1 MGPRSEVTD
10 LGPSRAASHM
20 LSDAPCLVPSRGSGA
35 GPAGPEEGVRPAV
48 SCRFSNLLATRG
60 ILAGPQEHKVPAN
73 RHNALVAQWI
83 EHRFPK
89 PGVAG
94 SIPAGGTT
102 CFLLRAI
109 SCGALER
116 TQLPNRQN
124 CRQTADETHDDRM
137 VRLSTRR
144 HESPRAAVTAR
155 GRSAPAPDSMRFP
168 RLPRLKVA
176 LSSRRH
182 RSPGRRRHPSP
193 GWCS

>member
-1 MGPRSEVTD
+1 MAHVGGCQSAKA
-10 LGPSRAASHM
+10 L
-20 LSDAPCLVPSRGSGA
+20 
-35 GPAGPEEGVRPAV
+35 
-48 SCRFSNLLATRG
+48 
-60 ILAGPQEHKVPAN
+60 Q
-73 RHNALVAQWI
+73 ALVAQWI

-102 CFLLRAI
+102 FYLLRAM

-155 GRSAPAPDSMRFP
+155 AA
-168 RLPRLKVA
+168 
-176 LSSRRH
+176 H
-182 RSPGRRRHPSP
+182 EHHP
-193 GWCS
+193 